1 MKEWDINTQV
11 KVVEEEEKRRRRKE
25 RLTSFTQEVG
35 MISSVNVKHA
45 VKCNINCNMLCK
57 IVLLGIQPASQP
69 EHKNKGTRPRE
80 PM

>member
-1 MKEWDINTQV
+1 MRRCPHKKKEWDINTQV

-45 VKCNINCNMLCK
+45 VKCNNNCNMLC
-57 IVLLGIQPASQP
+57 
-69 EHKNKGTRPRE
+69 
-80 PM
+80 